1 MTGKGQDWSNFS
13 MLELFRME
21 VESQVAILVENLL
34 ALERC
39 AQSGSCDRPEVARML
54 ESLMRAAHSI
64 KGAARIVQIDTA
76 VEIAHRLED
85 CFVAAQKGL
94 LHLDADRVDV
104 LLKGVDLLA
113 QIGRLEEDELNDWVA
128 DRQKVIEGQT
138 RAIAAIVAEPLEP
151 ELDSGAQ
158 HESESVAESIE
169 VSDSSNLPDIE
180 EQSLEEV
187 TTTDPGSN
195 LGTESEPNLEP
206 ESTPVANVT
215 QPQPELQPEP
225 IAATNPGAT
234 DAIESITTNPTPI
247 ATGAKPAAQDRVVRI
262 SIDNLNQLMA
272 LAGESLVEVN
282 WLQPFADSLSQLKR
296 RQQELSRLL
305 ENFQSFLPDAQ
316 VNATAGRYLAEAQQ
330 KSHDC
335 HELLSDRLNDLELF
349 SRRFTNLSDNLYREV
364 IASHMR
370 PFGDGVKGFPRMVRD
385 LAKQLGKQ
393 VNLEITG
400 QSTQVDRD
408 ILDRLEAPIT
418 HMLRNAIA
426 HGIETP
432 AERIAAGKPEF
443 GTIHLAATHRAGMLA
458 IAIVDDGCGI
468 DLEQLRHSVVAKNL
482 ATADVA
488 IQLSEAELLEFLF
501 LPGFSTADRVTELA
515 GRGFGLD
522 IAKSMAQEVGGFL
535 RAATKL
541 GQGTTF
547 QFQLPL
553 TLSVIRALL
562 VEISGEVYA
571 FGLTRIDRVLSV
583 NRPDIF
589 IAENRQYIV
598 VDEQNIGLV
607 SARQVLEL
615 PEPNL
620 EESLLLPVVVLGDQ
634 SHRYGLV
641 VDRFLGERDL
651 VVRPLDSRLGKVKN
665 ISAASVM
672 EDGSPLLIIDTADLV
687 RSIDTLISGG
697 NLNLIGDDGTAE
709 VERASKRVLVVDDS
723 ITVREMERKLLQN
736 NGYEVDVAVNGME
749 GWNAVRMGNYDLVI
763 SDIDMPR
770 MNGIELV
777 TQIKSHPQLKSIPT
791 IIVSYKDRE
800 EDKIAGLQAGADYY
814 LTKSSFHDDSLINAV
829 VDLIGKA

>member
-138 RAIAAIVAEPLEP
+138 RAIAAIVSEPLEA
-151 ELDSGAQ
+151 ELDLDSNST
-158 HESESVAESIE
+158 SEAKTELGTE
-169 VSDSSNLPDIE
+169 APNIE
-180 EQSLEEV
+180 EETSEEV
-187 TTTDPGSN
+187 TATNSVTNLEPN
-195 LGTESEPNLEP
+195 LGTNLEP
-206 ESTPVANVT
+206 EPESEQLGNTQSDR

-468 DLEQLRHSVVAKNL
+468 DLEQLRRSVVAKNL

-620 EESLLLPVVVLGDQ
+620 EESPLLPVVVLGDQ